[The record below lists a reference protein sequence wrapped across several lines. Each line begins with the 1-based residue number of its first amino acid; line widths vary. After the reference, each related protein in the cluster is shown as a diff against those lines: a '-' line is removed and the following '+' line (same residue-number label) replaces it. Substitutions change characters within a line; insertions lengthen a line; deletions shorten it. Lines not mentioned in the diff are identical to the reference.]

1 MTGPAAAPA
10 AGGGTLARFSMNQ
23 MTVRQWPMREF
34 ADGCAAAG
42 VRAVGLWREPVA
54 GYGLERTA
62 RLLRDAGLTVSSL
75 CRGGFLTAEG
85 AAGRAAALDDNRAA
99 IDEAAALGAGVLVL
113 VCGGLPGGGRDL
125 DGARARVSDLLAE
138 LVPYAAGRR
147 VRLAVE
153 PLHPMFCSDRCVVS
167 TMGQALDIAAAFPAG
182 QVGVVADAYHIWW
195 DPEVYRQLARAGA
208 ERRIAAFQVC
218 DWITPLPEG
227 VLNGRGMM
235 GDGCIEL
242 RRLRRA
248 VDAAGYDGPVE
259 VEIFSE
265 RLWAMPGRDVLRL
278 ALDRYAAHVA

>member
-1 MTGPAAAPA
+1 MTGPDPGERAH
-10 AGGGTLARFSMNQ
+10 GDLLARFSLNQ
-23 MTVRQWPMREF
+23 MTIRQWSMPEV

-54 GYGLERTA
+54 GYGLERSA

-75 CRGGFLTAEG
+75 CRGGFLTPADPV
-85 AAGRAAALDDNRAA
+85 GRKAALDDNRAA
-99 IDEAAALGAGVLVL
+99 IDEAAALGTGVLVL
-113 VCGGLPGGGRDL
+113 VCGGLPDASRDV
-125 DGARARVSDLLAE
+125 DGARARVTDCLAE
-138 LVPYAAGRR
+138 LAPYAAERR

-167 TMGQALDIAAAFPAG
+167 AIGQALDIAAPFPAD
-182 QVGVVADAYHIWW
+182 QVGVVVDAYHVWW
-195 DPEVYRQLARAGA
+195 DPAVYQQVARAGA

-218 DWITPLPEG
+218 DWVTPLPEG
-227 VLNGRGMM
+227 VLNGRGMI

-259 VEIFSE
+259 VEIFNE

-278 ALDRYAAHVA
+278 ALDRYAEHVA